1 MVNAG
6 ASMCATRHQGTRLS
20 TAGYIDTPS
29 RYLRKNAL
37 NPECPRSMCEHSS
50 PITHDVTHHSSP
62 IALNLPGT
70 VVEASAYVYAQRL
83 LRDLEGE
90 WDAEGFLKSDVLASY
105 VENARLCGEEA
116 RRIGR
121 G

>member
-1 MVNAG
+1 MR
-6 ASMCATRHQGTRLS
+6 ATRHQGTRLS

-29 RYLRKNAL
+29 RYHHQNAL
-37 NPECPRSMCEHSS
+37 NPECSGSRCEHPS
-50 PITHDVTHHSSP
+50 PITHHSSP

-83 LRDLEGE
+83 LGDLEGE